1 MLAPRV
7 TRRIGGLRNSAE
19 SKGLR
24 MKTMPSEGTRESWTY
39 GDADADGPCAGLIV
53 GKADVKCEGLSR
65 SVNGVDPVTTLTV
78 ISSFNSASR
87 RSVAISGETDT
98 SLVSKIADV
107 EIAIMLCGVDILRRK
122 PGP

>member
-1 MLAPRV
+1 
-7 TRRIGGLRNSAE
+7 
-19 SKGLR
+19 
-24 MKTMPSEGTRESWTY
+24 MPSEGTRESWTY

-53 GKADVKCEGLSR
+53 GKADVKYEGLSR